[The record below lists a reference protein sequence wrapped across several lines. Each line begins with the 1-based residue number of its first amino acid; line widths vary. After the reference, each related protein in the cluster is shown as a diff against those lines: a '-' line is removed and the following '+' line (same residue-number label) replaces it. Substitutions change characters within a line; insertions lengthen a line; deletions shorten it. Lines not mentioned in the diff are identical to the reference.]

1 VARDRARL
9 RRLFRDRPGSP
20 DSAAGTPASKLC
32 SPRESVLTS
41 DRRPGQG
48 AIAWS
53 VLSWAFF
60 PSRAFSGR
68 PLGSV
73 FARTNVVGTDPCL
86 VRPRELTAWPRV
98 FARSVLRSW
107 GLEPTIRRRARSIE
121 PVTSPSGSD
130 PARARFR
137 EAPARRSPASPRAAW
152 EELAPLFRP
161 PCGETCCPRPLS
173 AAPRA
178 SRVLGR
184 APPGGRARLDLGDA
198 RYRVASR
205 PTPCEA
211 GQLLWGFAPRR
222 ACS

>member
-60 PSRAFSGR
+60 PSRASSGR

-137 EAPARRSPASPRAAW
+137 EAPALRSPAPHAFAR
-152 EELAPLFRP
+152 
-161 PCGETCCPRPLS
+161 GTCCPRPLS

-178 SRVLGR
+178 SRALGR